1 VSDHARGAVPFA
13 FSWLLY
19 IQSFPQKAR
28 SCNHPKQIDIG
39 FGNLYNPMPPQK
51 SGMQLGLGSFTL
63 KQRQLFQGVKH
74 GVIVSS
80 HDPRPLP
87 LGSTACD
94 CGESEAGEAHR
105 EVHRSRLG
113 QCLVRGSYITYCIL
127 SYIIPLIC
135 WIYRK
140 SIYWF
145 ALQLEVIFTNST
157 EPYIYWAWPGGP
169 FSFLKKMQHE
179 ISRQSSTAVN
189 P

>member
-1 VSDHARGAVPFA
+1 
-13 FSWLLY
+13 
-19 IQSFPQKAR
+19 
-28 SCNHPKQIDIG
+28 
-39 FGNLYNPMPPQK
+39 MPPQK

-94 CGESEAGEAHR
+94 CGESEAGEAHC

-113 QCLVRGSYITYCIL
+113 QCLVGGSYITYCIL

-157 EPYIYWAWPGGP
+157 EPYIYLAWPGGP

>member
-1 VSDHARGAVPFA
+1 MPEEQFLLLSLDSSIFKA
-13 FSWLLY
+13 FLKKQGVATTPNRLTY
-19 IQSFPQKAR
+19 APQE
-28 SCNHPKQIDIG
+28 
-39 FGNLYNPMPPQK
+39 

-87 LGSTACD
+87 LGSTASD

-127 SYIIPLIC
+127 SYIIPLYPI
-135 WIYRK
+135 
-140 SIYWF
+140 
-145 ALQLEVIFTNST
+145 VI
-157 EPYIYWAWPGGP
+157 
-169 FSFLKKMQHE
+169 L
-179 ISRQSSTAVN
+179 
-189 P
+189 